1 MDLANF
7 LMALFE
13 QIDRHA
19 RCRSWK
25 DEQMELYDV
34 MRTTFAARDFTDD
47 EMSDETLYRVLDNA
61 RFAPSGGNRQGGRV
75 IVVKDPNIKTAL
87 GRLCLP
93 QLRVYGEQRR
103 GGENPW
109 QSVQP
114 TDIDV
119 EKVWNDESIPA
130 VIPMFEDL
138 SQTPTV
144 LVIAVDLS
152 VVASM
157 DKDLDRVG
165 IISGGSIYPMAWN
178 ILLGARNEG
187 FGGTLT
193 TLLAAQESKVQELL
207 GLEPDVAV
215 AALLTI
221 GKPKKQLTKLS
232 RKKVE
237 EFTTVD
243 RADGPA
249 FTG

>member
-1 MDLANF
+1 
-7 LMALFE
+7 
-13 QIDRHA
+13 
-19 RCRSWK
+19 
-25 DEQMELYDV
+25 
-34 MRTTFAARDFTDD
+34 
-47 EMSDETLYRVLDNA
+47 
-61 RFAPSGGNRQGGRV
+61 
-75 IVVKDPNIKTAL
+75 
-87 GRLCLP
+87 
-93 QLRVYGEQRR
+93 
-103 GGENPW
+103 
-109 QSVQP
+109 
-114 TDIDV
+114 
-119 EKVWNDESIPA
+119 
-130 VIPMFEDL
+130 MFEDL

>member
-1 MDLANF
+1 
-7 LMALFE
+7 
-13 QIDRHA
+13 
-19 RCRSWK
+19 
-25 DEQMELYDV
+25 MELYDV

-47 EMSDETLYRVLDNA
+47 ELPDDTLYRILDNA

-75 IVVKDPNIKTAL
+75 IVVKNPETKQAL
-87 GRLCLP
+87 GPLCLP
-93 QLRVYGEQRR
+93 ALRVYGVQRSS
-103 GGENPW
+103 GESPW
-109 QSVQP
+109 QSVHS
-114 TDIDV
+114 TNVDV
-119 EKVWNDESIPA
+119 ETVWNDESIRA

-138 SQTPTV
+138 SQIPTV
-144 LVIAVDLS
+144 LVIAVDLE
-152 VVASM
+152 VIASM
-157 DKDLDRVG
+157 DKNLDRVG

-193 TLLAAQESKVQELL
+193 TLLAANEAKAQELL
-207 GLEPDVAV
+207 GLEPNVAV

-221 GKPKKQLTKLS
+221 GKPKKQLTKLT

-237 EFTTVD
+237 DFTTID

>member
-7 LMALFE
+7 LMVLFE

-114 TDIDV
+114 TEVDV

-207 GLEPDVAV
+207 GLNII
-215 AALLTI
+215 LFLI
-221 GKPKKQLTKLS
+221 ILFS
-232 RKKVE
+232 IY
-237 EFTTVD
+237 
-243 RADGPA
+243 
-249 FTG
+249 

>member
-1 MDLANF
+1 
-7 LMALFE
+7 
-13 QIDRHA
+13 
-19 RCRSWK
+19 
-25 DEQMELYDV
+25 MELYDV

-47 EMSDETLYRVLDNA
+47 ELPDDTLYRILDNA

-75 IVVKDPNIKTAL
+75 IVVKNPETKQAL
-87 GRLCLP
+87 GHLCLP
-93 QLRVYGEQRR
+93 ALRVYGVQRSS
-103 GGENPW
+103 GESPW
-109 QSVQP
+109 QSVHS
-114 TDIDV
+114 TNVDV
-119 EKVWNDESIPA
+119 QTVWNDESIRA

-138 SQTPTV
+138 SQIPTV
-144 LVIAVDLS
+144 LVIAVDLE
-152 VVASM
+152 VIASM
-157 DKDLDRVG
+157 DKNLDRVG

-193 TLLAAQESKVQELL
+193 TLLAANEAKAQELL
-207 GLEPDVAV
+207 GLEPNVAV

-221 GKPKKQLTKLS
+221 GKPKKQLTKLT

-237 EFTTVD
+237 DFTTID

>member
-1 MDLANF
+1 
-7 LMALFE
+7 
-13 QIDRHA
+13 
-19 RCRSWK
+19 
-25 DEQMELYDV
+25 MELYDV

-47 EMSDETLYRVLDNA
+47 ELPDETLYRILDNA

-75 IVVKDPNIKTAL
+75 IVVKDAETKRAL
-87 GRLCLP
+87 GQLCLP
-93 QLRVYGEQRR
+93 ALRVYGVQRR
-103 GGENPW
+103 SGESPW
-109 QSVQP
+109 QSVHP
-114 TDIDV
+114 TEIDV
-119 EKVWNDESIPA
+119 EQVWNDESIRA

-138 SQTPTV
+138 SQVPTV
-144 LVIAVDLS
+144 LVVAVDLG

-157 DKDLDRVG
+157 DQNLDRVG

-193 TLLAAQESKVQELL
+193 TLLAANEPKAQELL
-207 GLEPDVAV
+207 GLEPNVAV

-232 RKKVE
+232 RKPVE

-243 RADGPA
+243 RADGAP

>member
-1 MDLANF
+1 
-7 LMALFE
+7 
-13 QIDRHA
+13 
-19 RCRSWK
+19 
-25 DEQMELYDV
+25 MELYDV

-47 EMSDETLYRVLDNA
+47 EVPDDTLYRILDNA

-75 IVVKDPNIKTAL
+75 IVVKNPETKQAL
-87 GRLCLP
+87 GHLCLP
-93 QLRVYGEQRR
+93 ALRVYGVQRR
-103 GGENPW
+103 SGESPW
-109 QSVQP
+109 QSVHP
-114 TDIDV
+114 TNVDV
-119 EKVWNDESIPA
+119 ETVWNDESIRA

-138 SQTPTV
+138 SQIPTV
-144 LVIAVDLS
+144 LVIAVDLE
-152 VVASM
+152 VIASM
-157 DKDLDRVG
+157 DKNLDRGG

-193 TLLAAQESKVQELL
+193 TLLAANEAKAQELL
-207 GLEPDVAV
+207 GLEPNVAV

-221 GKPKKQLTKLS
+221 GKPKKQLTKLT

-237 EFTTVD
+237 DFTTVD

>member
-1 MDLANF
+1 
-7 LMALFE
+7 
-13 QIDRHA
+13 
-19 RCRSWK
+19 
-25 DEQMELYDV
+25 MELYDV
-34 MRTTFAARDFTDD
+34 MRTTFAARDFTED
-47 EMSDETLYRVLDNA
+47 ELPDEILYRILDNA
-61 RFAPSGGNRQGGRV
+61 RFAPSGGNRQGGKV
-75 IVVKDPNIKTAL
+75 IVVKNPETKKTL
-87 GRLCLP
+87 GQLCLP

-103 GGENPW
+103 NGESPW
-109 QSVQP
+109 QSVHP
-114 TDIDV
+114 TGIDV
-119 EKVWNDESIPA
+119 DNVWNDESIPA

-138 SQTPTV
+138 SLTPTV
-144 LVIAVDLS
+144 LVVAVDLG
-152 VVASM
+152 VVASL

-165 IISGGSIYPMAWN
+165 VISGGSIYPMAWN

-193 TLLAAQESKVQELL
+193 TLIAAQEAKAQELL
-207 GLEPDVAV
+207 GLEPHVAV

-221 GKPKKQLTKLS
+221 GKPKKQLTKLT

>member
-1 MDLANF
+1 M
-7 LMALFE
+7 
-13 QIDRHA
+13 
-19 RCRSWK
+19 
-25 DEQMELYDV
+25 
-34 MRTTFAARDFTDD
+34 
-47 EMSDETLYRVLDNA
+47 
-61 RFAPSGGNRQGGRV
+61 
-75 IVVKDPNIKTAL
+75 
-87 GRLCLP
+87 
-93 QLRVYGEQRR
+93 RVYGEQRR
-103 GGENPW
+103 SGESPW
-109 QSVQP
+109 QSVHP
-114 TDIDV
+114 TAIDV
-119 EKVWNDESIPA
+119 DKIWNDESIPA

-144 LVIAVDLS
+144 LVVAVDLG
-152 VVASM
+152 VVASL

-193 TLLAAQESKVQELL
+193 TLIAAQESKAQELL
-207 GLEPDVAV
+207 GLEPHVAV

-221 GKPKKQLTKLS
+221 GKPKKQLTKLT

>member
-1 MDLANF
+1 
-7 LMALFE
+7 
-13 QIDRHA
+13 
-19 RCRSWK
+19 
-25 DEQMELYDV
+25 MELYDV

-47 EMSDETLYRVLDNA
+47 ELPDDTLYRILDNA

-75 IVVKDPNIKTAL
+75 IVVKNPETKREL
-87 GRLCLP
+87 GHLCLP
-93 QLRVYGEQRR
+93 ALRVYGVQRR
-103 GGENPW
+103 SGESPW
-109 QSVQP
+109 QSVHP
-114 TDIDV
+114 TNVDV
-119 EKVWNDESIPA
+119 ETVWNDESIRA

-138 SQTPTV
+138 SQIPTV
-144 LVIAVDLS
+144 LVIAVDLE
-152 VVASM
+152 VIASM
-157 DKDLDRVG
+157 DKNLDRVG

-193 TLLAAQESKVQELL
+193 TLLAANEAKAQELL
-207 GLEPDVAV
+207 GLEPNVAV

-221 GKPKKQLTKLS
+221 GKPKKQLTKLT

-237 EFTTVD
+237 DFTTVD

>member
-1 MDLANF
+1 
-7 LMALFE
+7 
-13 QIDRHA
+13 
-19 RCRSWK
+19 
-25 DEQMELYDV
+25 MELYDV

-47 EMSDETLYRVLDNA
+47 ELPDDTLYRILDNA

-75 IVVKDPNIKTAL
+75 IVVKNPETKQAL
-87 GRLCLP
+87 GQLCLP
-93 QLRVYGEQRR
+93 ALRVYGVQRSS
-103 GGENPW
+103 GESPW
-109 QSVQP
+109 QSVHS
-114 TDIDV
+114 TNVDV
-119 EKVWNDESIPA
+119 ETVWNDESIRA

-138 SQTPTV
+138 SQIPTV
-144 LVIAVDLS
+144 LVIAVDLE
-152 VVASM
+152 VIASM
-157 DKDLDRVG
+157 DKNLDRVG

-193 TLLAAQESKVQELL
+193 TLLAANEAKAQELL
-207 GLEPDVAV
+207 GLEPNVAV

-221 GKPKKQLTKLS
+221 GKPKKQLTKLT

-237 EFTTVD
+237 DFTTID

>member
-1 MDLANF
+1 
-7 LMALFE
+7 
-13 QIDRHA
+13 
-19 RCRSWK
+19 
-25 DEQMELYDV
+25 MELYDV

-47 EMSDETLYRVLDNA
+47 ELPDDTLYRILDNA

-75 IVVKDPNIKTAL
+75 IVVKNPETKQAL
-87 GRLCLP
+87 GHLCLP
-93 QLRVYGEQRR
+93 ALRVYGVQRSS
-103 GGENPW
+103 GESPW
-109 QSVQP
+109 QSVHS
-114 TDIDV
+114 TNVDV
-119 EKVWNDESIPA
+119 ETVWNDESIRA

-138 SQTPTV
+138 SQIPTV
-144 LVIAVDLS
+144 LVIAVDLE
-152 VVASM
+152 VIASM
-157 DKDLDRVG
+157 DKNLDRVG

-193 TLLAAQESKVQELL
+193 TLLAANEAKAQELL
-207 GLEPDVAV
+207 GLEPNVAV

-221 GKPKKQLTKLS
+221 GKPKKQLTKLT

-237 EFTTVD
+237 DFTTID

>member
-1 MDLANF
+1 
-7 LMALFE
+7 
-13 QIDRHA
+13 
-19 RCRSWK
+19 
-25 DEQMELYDV
+25 MELYDV

-47 EMSDETLYRVLDNA
+47 ELPDDTLYRILDNA

-75 IVVKDPNIKTAL
+75 IVVKNPETKQAL
-87 GRLCLP
+87 GHLCLP
-93 QLRVYGEQRR
+93 AIRVYGVQRSS
-103 GGENPW
+103 GESPW
-109 QSVQP
+109 QSVHS
-114 TDIDV
+114 TNVDV
-119 EKVWNDESIPA
+119 ETVWNDESIRA

-138 SQTPTV
+138 SQIPTV
-144 LVIAVDLS
+144 LVIAVDLE
-152 VVASM
+152 VIASM
-157 DKDLDRVG
+157 DKNLDRVG

-193 TLLAAQESKVQELL
+193 TLLAANEAKAQELL
-207 GLEPDVAV
+207 GLEPNVAV

-221 GKPKKQLTKLS
+221 GKPKKQLTKLT

-237 EFTTVD
+237 DFTTID

>member
-1 MDLANF
+1 
-7 LMALFE
+7 
-13 QIDRHA
+13 
-19 RCRSWK
+19 
-25 DEQMELYDV
+25 MELYDV

-47 EMSDETLYRVLDNA
+47 ELPDDTLYRILDNA

-75 IVVKDPNIKTAL
+75 IVVKNPETKQAL
-87 GRLCLP
+87 GHLCLP
-93 QLRVYGEQRR
+93 ALRVYGVQRSS
-103 GGENPW
+103 GESPW
-109 QSVQP
+109 QSVHS
-114 TDIDV
+114 TNVDV
-119 EKVWNDESIPA
+119 ETVWNDESIRA

-138 SQTPTV
+138 SQIPTV
-144 LVIAVDLS
+144 LVIAVDLE
-152 VVASM
+152 VIASM
-157 DKDLDRVG
+157 DKNLDRVG

-193 TLLAAQESKVQELL
+193 TLLAANEAKAQELL
-207 GLEPDVAV
+207 GLEPNVAV

-221 GKPKKQLTKLS
+221 CKPKKQLTKLT

-237 EFTTVD
+237 DFTTID